1 MALYSGQSNSRLE
14 MRSMVLSVST
24 STWEPLTLRELP
36 RRERWILIQTV
47 FLARSWPGSP
57 TTNSGEFADAADI
70 LLSPFEKVN
79 ELSWLRNAEWRK
91 PGNGGIPRESLRG
104 HRHRGRRIDRSAS

>member
-36 RRERWILIQTV
+36 RRERWILMQTV

-57 TTNSGEFADAADI
+57 TTNSDEFGDAADI

-79 ELSWLRNAEWRK
+79 ELSWLRNAEAAETRQWGD
-91 PGNGGIPRESLRG
+91 P
-104 HRHRGRRIDRSAS
+104 